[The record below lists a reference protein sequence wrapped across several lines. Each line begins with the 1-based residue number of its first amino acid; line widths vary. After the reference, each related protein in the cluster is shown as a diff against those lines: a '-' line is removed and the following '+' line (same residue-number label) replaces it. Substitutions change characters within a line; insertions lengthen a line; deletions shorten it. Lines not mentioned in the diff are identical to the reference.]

1 MAVSLTGD
9 LGLWA
14 YLKRMWS
21 FANYGSDSGAPNY
34 PIVKNNESVLA
45 INAAG
50 TGTVALIKAS
60 AADAV
65 TIPGAVSATGAITPS
80 AGIVPSAG
88 SYAGPWAANYGP
100 VAATSGTST
109 QGVANKQWI
118 SSLFIPANVTLTGLA
133 FLIGT
138 TGGTDKAIV
147 ALYDNAGNLV
157 ANSTTASSGTTVGT
171 AANLQA
177 IDFTATYAAVGPARY
192 WASVQTNGTAAYI
205 RTIPAFCSLGPV
217 TSKTNASAVPAATI
231 TPVTTF
237 TADVGP
243 VCIPY

>member
-1 MAVSLTGD
+1 MAVVSLTGVLD
-9 LGLWA
+9 LWA
-14 YLKRMWS
+14 YLKRMWQYS
-21 FANYGSDSGAPNY
+21 NYGSDTGAPNY

-45 INAAG
+45 VNAAG
-50 TGTVALIKAS
+50 TGTVSLIKA
-60 AADAV
+60 DASNNV
-65 TIPGAVSATGAITPS
+65 VFPS
-80 AGIVPSAG
+80 GVAPSAG

-147 ALYDNAGNLV
+147 SLYDNAGNLV
-157 ANSTTASSGTTVGT
+157 ANSTTASGGTTVGT
-171 AANLQA
+171 AANLQSL
-177 IDFTATYAAVGPARY
+177 DFTSTYAAVGPAKY
-192 WASVQTNGTAAYI
+192 WASVQTNGTTAFV
-205 RTIPAFCSLGPV
+205 RTIPAHCSLGPT
-217 TSKTNASAVPAATI
+217 TSQTNASAVPKATI

-243 VCIPY
+243 VIIGY